1 MSTNP
6 FPDGARASLG
16 SPTLPVNA
24 PGTYLRH
31 RAATERAYRQRKKK
45 LRTRR
50 LIVLA
55 IAVVLY
61 FAIGRDL
68 IQLAFAG
75 SSLFTARARGDAQG
89 AATAA
94 KGVFRPEVSLDALP
108 STVAGEPADSYS
120 STLAAP
126 AASGQP

>member
-16 SPTLPVNA
+16 APTLPVDA
-24 PGTYLRH
+24 PGVYLRH
-31 RAATERAYRQRKKK
+31 RAATERAYRQRKRK

-50 LIVLA
+50 LIVLV

-68 IQLAFAG
+68 IRLAVAG
-75 SSLFTARARGDAQG
+75 SSLTTGRTRGSAQG
-89 AATAA
+89 PATAA
-94 KGVFRPEVSLDALP
+94 EKMLPSDVSPDAL
-108 STVAGEPADSYS
+108 
-120 STLAAP
+120 